1 MSDEYGLAVK
11 EHGGYAMS
19 PGACFPFGPRP
30 VYALLLSRV
39 HAGDAWESDVID
51 DRIPMPCEVC
61 EAHPRGY
68 FLKVDS
74 GCMSRVYLEGCHNF
88 IGPVQH
94 PRNGSVAVVFLD
106 GADYVMRRLYNTGCT
121 VVLPPDLWDECYE
134 NIVITGEDERAA
146 EFAGTVV

>member
-1 MSDEYGLAVK
+1 MS
-11 EHGGYAMS
+11 
-19 PGACFPFGPRP
+19 R
-30 VYALLLSRV
+30 
-39 HAGDAWESDVID
+39 
-51 DRIPMPCEVC
+51 EVC
-61 EAHPRGY
+61 EAYPRGY

-74 GCMSRVYLEGCHNF
+74 GCMSRVYPEGCHIF

-94 PRNGSVAVVFLD
+94 PRNGSVAVVSLD

-121 VVLPPDLWDECYE
+121 VVLPPDLWDDCYE